1 MCFLVVMFAALNCI
15 QDFSAYTKE
24 FDALGHDSRNERNL
38 DIMHQEQ
45 GEDQP
50 AASNSVGSA
59 NDVINNISL
68 TTTKHDSSTAVP
80 RQEIEMGVTELE
92 KVLIPPHNNSQ
103 KWLIGPR
110 LSNVNGM
117 PDDLALSLIMDGSPL
132 NSVDGSK
139 HILSQ
144 QSFCPDRSKFL
155 HWQQLQQPTQEDGK
169 KQEVM
174 IETSLVVRLMYLAMH
189 EHQHKPARAEALAR
203 QQNASKQD
211 LSSSETTSGGDM
223 DGVGNFDFECEPDTK
238 YIVTAIPSNRG
249 FGVGFRAFGIEPLML
264 GLLTNRVSLFM
275 NSLPVGPQALQN
287 NFFYSDCKR
296 KDMQCMFMPLSPCVL
311 THEDMTNAV
320 QLPHDALLDLRR
332 TGILNETYANEK
344 VLVVESNNLH
354 TQPKGIREAFINK
367 ITSLYNRTMTNVS
380 IGEQEDSSSKP
391 WNLDDASLQKV
402 KDYLLDPANIWTP
415 WIAAAMYA
423 LRPNSYLEGELDG
436 ILQKSVP
443 EDFDPTS
450 AIGIPIRGTY
460 VSVHV

>member
-1 MCFLVVMFAALNCI
+1 
-15 QDFSAYTKE
+15 
-24 FDALGHDSRNERNL
+24 
-38 DIMHQEQ
+38 
-45 GEDQP
+45 
-50 AASNSVGSA
+50 
-59 NDVINNISL
+59 
-68 TTTKHDSSTAVP
+68 
-80 RQEIEMGVTELE
+80 
-92 KVLIPPHNNSQ
+92 
-103 KWLIGPR
+103 
-110 LSNVNGM
+110 
-117 PDDLALSLIMDGSPL
+117 
-132 NSVDGSK
+132 
-139 HILSQ
+139 
-144 QSFCPDRSKFL
+144 
-155 HWQQLQQPTQEDGK
+155 
-169 KQEVM
+169 
-174 IETSLVVRLMYLAMH
+174 
-189 EHQHKPARAEALAR
+189 
-203 QQNASKQD
+203 
-211 LSSSETTSGGDM
+211 
-223 DGVGNFDFECEPDTK
+223 
-238 YIVTAIPSNRG
+238 
-249 FGVGFRAFGIEPLML
+249 
-264 GLLTNRVSLFM
+264 
-275 NSLPVGPQALQN
+275 
-287 NFFYSDCKR
+287 
-296 KDMQCMFMPLSPCVL
+296 MFMPLSPCVL

-367 ITSLYNRTMTNVS
+367 ITSLCNRTMTNVS